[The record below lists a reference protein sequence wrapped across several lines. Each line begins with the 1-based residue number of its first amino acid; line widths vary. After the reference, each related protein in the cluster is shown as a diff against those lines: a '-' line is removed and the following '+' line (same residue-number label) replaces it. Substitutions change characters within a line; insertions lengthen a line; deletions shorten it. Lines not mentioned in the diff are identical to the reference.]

1 MGRGRPKGIFK
12 PIRYFSEEERKQ
24 AITQSKTKYMVNKE
38 WRCPVCDNHN
48 YTLAGKWNH
57 QSQIYKH
64 ILCKRILYK
73 SIQLCCLLL

>member
-1 MGRGRPKGIFK
+1 MYSIYIMGRGRPKGIFK

-24 AITQSKTKYMVNKE
+24 AITRSKTKYMVNKE

-57 QSQIYKH
+57 LKSKKH
-64 ILCKRILYK
+64 MKNEAEKI
-73 SIQLCCLLL
+73 